1 MTHFYPC
8 GQTKYVIEINN
19 GLKANNVDVELF
31 VFDYNQTY
39 VTGNLDIDPNTIAK
53 DLGFEYELKKGI
65 ENTLF
70 DLFNKDVI
78 I

>member
-8 GQTKYVIEINN
+8 GQTKYVIEINK

-39 VTGNLDIDPNTIAK
+39 ITGNLDIDPNVIVK
-53 DLGFEYELKKGI
+53 YVKFEQYTFDEL
-65 ENTLF
+65 NTADAIFFMICHL
-70 DLFNKDVI
+70 
-78 I
+78 